1 MKNMENLNLAAVEL
15 LNKKILEL
23 EQKLAVYEK
32 SHKQYD
38 KVSGFVLKNR

>member
-1 MKNMENLNLAAVEL
+1 MENLNLAAVEL

-32 SHKQYD
+32 SHK
-38 KVSGFVLKNR
+38 

>member
-32 SHKQYD
+32 SHK
-38 KVSGFVLKNR
+38 